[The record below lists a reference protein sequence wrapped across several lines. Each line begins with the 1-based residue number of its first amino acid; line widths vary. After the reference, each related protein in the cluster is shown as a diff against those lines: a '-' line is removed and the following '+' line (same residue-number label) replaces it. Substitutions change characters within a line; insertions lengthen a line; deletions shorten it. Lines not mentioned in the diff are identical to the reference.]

1 MEDNQDIQKF
11 NMDRSPRTITK
22 TFKKHFKGI
31 TIRPLSFFILLALV
45 GLLLPSLLIPFLVLK
60 IKGIEKELDSVTS
73 QSHQEIWSV
82 IQNATGT
89 LLPMSSSATNLA
101 KVANASLGKT
111 DPIYLDIE
119 AKVVPILFQALL
131 TIPRLS
137 QISYIRQDGL
147 FFAFYSREHEQIY
160 AIYSNTSFIEA
171 TKARKNYSWFKQ
183 PVASDT
189 GRLYGEAVV
198 FPPQLLFNDTWFQ
211 KALNTTDLCA
221 SLLKSLDHDN
231 RMLVMNTARV
241 DKNGVISLG
250 FGVKSL
256 IDVFSSIIKPFGG
269 GLYLATKDGKEL
281 SDGIPNTHVVLEEN
295 TAISIQL
302 MKANGDPSGTLRVS
316 YKMPQAYN
324 LDIQGTN
331 YILYS
336 SSVDIIGLQSV
347 YVLVLPYD
355 GVQSRMHKNI
365 VFVMVLLLVMFVIV
379 AVFIFHLAVLMARA
393 ARKEMCLKASLIR
406 QKDATLQAERK
417 SMNRSL
423 AFASASHEIRTP
435 LAGITSL
442 VEMSIDLVPEGSEIA
457 ENLRLVNTCSERLYS
472 ILNSI
477 LDTSKME
484 AGEMQLEEKEFNLV
498 KVVEDVVDLFY
509 PVGLKKKV
517 DVILDIQDPSLTKFS
532 PVKGDEYRL
541 QQILSNL
548 VNNAIKFTKEG
559 YVSVRAYARKPRLQ
573 CSTFTSTQDQP
584 TSFLSCFFSKN
595 NEKCNAID
603 EKVCLDT
610 NFMEFVFEVNDTG
623 IGIPKEKRASVFEN
637 YRRVIEEAHEE
648 VGTGLGLG
656 IVQSIVRLMGGE
668 ISIVDKVDERGTRFV
683 FNVVFKVCRNGSTE
697 GNQTPSPVNLSSG
710 SNTPFS
716 SPIRQD
722 NNSSIVVLFISS
734 DVRRRIAQEF
744 MRAHK
749 IKVLAV
755 ENIIK
760 LSETLRKFTQE
771 EHNVSSSGYDLNVS
785 FSYLKR
791 LGSRHSNTSP
801 KNVPLCSMDGT
812 DVSPIQRTNRVT
824 NSRFMLLVV
833 DTSQADFDE
842 LCKEVA
848 KFRKNSKNYCFRV
861 VWLGLQ
867 SMKVHGLDEKQLP
880 PSDVIISMPLHGSR
894 LYSLLDLI
902 PGFRGTIPFTP
913 PRGLTPQTQDEITR
927 LRGMITCTP
936 PRRHDEITSLGGM
949 ISCTPRHEHTP
960 ERQDEIV
967 KLSAKKVLV
976 AEDENVQQRIAKMI
990 LLKHGYTIEMCRNG
1004 NEALTMVSK
1013 GLSDQKNLGASH
1025 ILPYDF
1031 ILMDCQMPV
1040 MDGCE
1045 ATRQIRLTENEY
1057 GVHIPIIG
1065 LTAHEEGEELE
1076 FSYLNVRDGGRGRAT
1091 EMRKE
1096 TSQMWSM
1103 DENDDEVEMF
1113 DFLVK

>member
-1 MEDNQDIQKF
+1 
-11 NMDRSPRTITK
+11 
-22 TFKKHFKGI
+22 
-31 TIRPLSFFILLALV
+31 
-45 GLLLPSLLIPFLVLK
+45 
-60 IKGIEKELDSVTS
+60 
-73 QSHQEIWSV
+73 
-82 IQNATGT
+82 
-89 LLPMSSSATNLA
+89 MSSSATNLA
-101 KVANASLGKT
+101 KVANASLGET
-111 DPIYLDIE
+111 DPTYFDIE
-119 AKVVPILFQALL
+119 SKVAPIMFQALL

-137 QISYIRQDGL
+137 QISYVKQDGL
-147 FFAFYSREHEQIY
+147 FFALYSRDHQQIY

-171 TKARKNYSWFKQ
+171 TKSRKDYSWFKQ

-189 GRLYGEAVV
+189 GKLYGEAVV

-211 KALNTTDLCA
+211 KALNTTDGCA

-231 RMLVMNTARV
+231 SMLVMNTARV
-241 DKNGVISLG
+241 DKSGIISLG
-250 FGVKSL
+250 FGLRSL
-256 IDVFSSIIKPFGG
+256 IDVFSSSIKPFGG

-281 SDGIPNTHVVLEEN
+281 SDGIPNTHVVIEEN

-302 MKANGDPSGTLRVS
+302 MKANGDPSGTLRLN
-316 YKMPQAYN
+316 YGMPQAYI
-324 LDIQGTN
+324 LDILGTN

-347 YVLVLPYD
+347 YVLVLPYG

-379 AVFIFHLAVLMARA
+379 VVFIFHLVVLMARA

-442 VEMSIDLVPEGSEIA
+442 VEMSINLVPEGSELA
-457 ENLRLVNTCSERLYS
+457 ENLRLMNTCSERLYG

-477 LDTSKME
+477 LDTSKIE

-559 YVSVRAYARKPRLQ
+559 YVSVRAYARNPRLQ
-573 CSTFTSTQDQP
+573 HSTFDSTQDQP
-584 TSFLSCFFSKN
+584 TSCLSCFFFKNDEKSK
-595 NEKCNAID
+595 AID

-623 IGIPKEKRASVFEN
+623 IGIPKDKRASVFEN
-637 YRRVIEEAHEE
+637 YRQVQEAAPKE
-648 VGTGLGLG
+648 GTGLGLG

-668 ISIVDKVDERGTRFV
+668 ISIVDKDGERGTCFK
-683 FNVVFKVCRNGSTE
+683 FNVFLKVCRNGISE
-697 GNQTPSPVNLSSG
+697 DDMTPSLGNLSSG
-710 SNTPFS
+710 SNTPFR
-716 SPIRQD
+716 SPKRQD
-722 NNSSIVVLFISS
+722 CDSSTVVLFITS
-734 DVRRRIAQEF
+734 DVRRKITQKF
-744 MRAHK
+744 IRAHK
-749 IKVLAV
+749 IKVLPV
-755 ENIIK
+755 ENVVQ
-760 LSETLRKFTQE
+760 LSETLQKFTQE
-771 EHNVSSSGYDLNVS
+771 EKNVSSSGSDLNLS
-785 FSYLKR
+785 FEYLTR
-791 LGSRHSNTSP
+791 PGSRHSNTSP
-801 KNVPLCSMDGT
+801 KNIPLSAMDGT
-812 DVSPIQRTNRVT
+812 DVSPAQRTNIVAK
-824 NSRFMLLVV
+824 SRFMLLVV

-842 LCKEVA
+842 LRKEVA

-861 VWLGLQ
+861 VWLGSR
-867 SMKVHGLDEKQLP
+867 SMKLHGLDEKQLP
-880 PSDVIISMPLHGSR
+880 PSDVIISMPLHGTR

-902 PGFRGTIPFTP
+902 PGFRGNIPSTPSHELTPQRQYEISNLRGMIPSTPPPEHTP
-913 PRGLTPQTQDEITR
+913 PRRQDKISSLGGVIPCTPPHRQDEIT
-927 LRGMITCTP
+927 
-936 PRRHDEITSLGGM
+936 S
-949 ISCTPRHEHTP
+949 
-960 ERQDEIV
+960 
-967 KLSAKKVLV
+967 LSAKKVLV
-976 AEDENVQQRIAKMI
+976 AEDDNVQLKITKMI
-990 LLKHGYTIEMCRNG
+990 LLKHGFTVDMCRNG
-1004 NEALTMVSK
+1004 NEALTMVSQ
-1013 GLSDQKNLGASH
+1013 GLRDLKNHRASH
-1025 ILPYDF
+1025 TSPYDF

-1045 ATRQIRLTENEY
+1045 ATRQIRLTENDY

-1065 LTAHEEGEELE
+1065 LTAHAEGEEV
-1076 FSYLNVRDGGRGRAT
+1076 N
-1091 EMRKE
+1091 K
-1096 TSQMWSM
+1096 
-1103 DENDDEVEMF
+1103 MF
-1113 DFLVK
+1113 AAGIDIHVSKPLSGNKLLKVIQDLKL